1 MSVMQNTHGSK
12 ITKNTPDLWMKNF
25 PWKRELEHKYSR
37 GRVVIYGGQKEFTG
51 ATILSALSA
60 LKTGTGS
67 VKIVCSQ
74 QTLQVYSLKF
84 PSVLKKEINSIYE
97 LKKFFNKE
105 SITSVLIGPGAGSNK
120 KIKEVVKLILKKVKY
135 VVLDA
140 DALTCFRN
148 DLKSLYK
155 LLDKNKIITPHFG
168 EFHKIFPKINKNI
181 DNIKKIKKAASIV
194 KSNIVLKGP
203 RTIIISH
210 NGKIVV
216 NYHTSAELAV
226 IGSGDVL
233 SGLIVSLI
241 GDKKMN
247 PFLAGCAATW
257 IHGDIA
263 KKYGKGLIAED
274 IVRGIPM
281 ALKRLKKWKIY

>member
-1 MSVMQNTHGSK
+1 M
-12 ITKNTPDLWMKNF
+12 
-25 PWKRELEHKYSR
+25 
-37 GRVVIYGGQKEFTG
+37 RVP
-51 ATILSALSA
+51 
-60 LKTGTGS
+60 
-67 VKIVCSQ
+67 SQ
-74 QTLQVYSLKF
+74 FV
-84 PSVLKKEINSIYE
+84 
-97 LKKFFNKE
+97 E
-105 SITSVLIGPGAGSNK
+105 SIATNL
-120 KIKEVVKLILKKVKY
+120 LR
-135 VVLDA
+135 
-140 DALTCFRN
+140 AL
-148 DLKSLYK
+148 
-155 LLDKNKIITPHFG
+155 
-168 EFHKIFPKINKNI
+168 
-181 DNIKKIKKAASIV
+181 SIV